1 MSTRSIGT
9 ARSSSPFKLRTLGW
23 LALAVGEMLVVSLLF
38 DFTSGVAPHHNPVF
52 YVTRVARWAAI
63 GVPLVVLLTWSER
76 HVLAAQWA
84 ALERHSLVGRALW
97 VNLIVFALTAAASAA
112 FTAHAAAATSPPW
125 HLLPL
130 LGALVVAM
138 ALSLVR
144 VIVPLRGLAALVWA
158 WRSQALIAGGAAL
171 AIVLLADAALYLWGP
186 MADATLVLSAA
197 ILALY
202 ESNVVVDHVER
213 GIRVGEFGV
222 LIWDTCSGLE
232 GLALVSG
239 FVAIYLWTFRSE
251 LSFPKA
257 FLLFPIGLA
266 VSWLLNGVR
275 IAALVSIGAHISPD
289 VAVKGFHSQAGWIA
303 FLLVALG
310 LMAMSRYMGF
320 LAVAPA
326 SAQPAPAQPTAAQG
340 RYQATVGHLL
350 PFVALMAG
358 SIAMSTTAPHD
369 RPVYLLKA
377 FLIAAALW
385 LCRHLY
391 GSWRAALP
399 ATSIGA
405 GLLVGVA
412 WIATSPSTD
421 AGEALGIW
429 LSQIGPE
436 LAIAWLLVRGIGTI
450 ALVPIAEEL
459 AFRGFLYRR
468 LIGRDFHLIGPTAFS
483 WLALVVS
490 SLLFGALHDRWL
502 AGALAGAIFALVML
516 RSGRLGDAILA
527 HATANALIFA
537 WALAFRQWSL
547 I

>member
-358 SIAMSTTAPHD
+358 SIAMSNGPTRSSGLSAEGVPD
-369 RPVYLLKA
+369 RGS
-377 FLIAAALW
+377 AL
-385 LCRHLY
+385 
-391 GSWRAALP
+391 ALP
-399 ATSIGA
+399 TPLRLVAGSTASYVDPR

-459 AFRGFLYRR
+459 AFRGFLDRR